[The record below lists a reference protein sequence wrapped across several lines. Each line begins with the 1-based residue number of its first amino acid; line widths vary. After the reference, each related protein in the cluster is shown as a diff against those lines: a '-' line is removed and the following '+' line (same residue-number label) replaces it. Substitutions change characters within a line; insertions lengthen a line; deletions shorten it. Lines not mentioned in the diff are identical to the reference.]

1 MSDEVI
7 HAEMLAEYF
16 IGDLVQEK
24 RVLDNRVWIVIDVDS
39 AGSFSKIS
47 KNNRA
52 WIYNDDL
59 ILVSRA
65 KKGSETNE

>member
-1 MSDEVI
+1 MSKEVI
-7 HAEMLAEYF
+7 RANMLPEYF
-16 IGDLVQEK
+16 IGDLVKEK
-24 RVLDNRVWIVIDVDS
+24 SVLDNRVWIVIDVDG

-47 KNNRA
+47 KNSRA

-65 KKGSETNE
+65 KKEDENDE

>member
-24 RVLDNRVWIVIDVDS
+24 SVLDNRVWIVIDVDS

>member
-24 RVLDNRVWIVIDVDS
+24 SVLDNRVWIVIDVDS

-47 KNNRA
+47 KNNSA

>member
-1 MSDEVI
+1 MSEVG
-7 HAEMLAEYF
+7 HGAMPPEYF

-24 RVLDNRVWIVIDVDS
+24 SVKDSKVWIIIEVEP

-47 KNNRA
+47 KNSRA